1 MKRFRTGWDLTKKS
15 WRLLRSQPG
24 LTAYPVVGGVLAV
37 VAFVVLAGPGFYL
50 LDTDAT
56 IAGYVLIAA
65 GIYLASLAATSARSP
80 AGRSSPPSSAP

>member
-37 VAFVVLAGPGFYL
+37 VAFVVLSAGVAACVMPGRRAMRA
-50 LDTDAT
+50 DPA
-56 IAGYVLIAA
+56 AVLR
-65 GIYLASLAATSARSP
+65 GE
-80 AGRSSPPSSAP
+80 